1 MFVFQKLNS
10 FFRYFFLRLWEE
22 EGGTTEKGKKSQKKR
37 NQFAHILPMHSM
49 KSVYYLILF
58 DFTI

>member
-10 FFRYFFLRLWEE
+10 FLGIFFWGYGRR
-22 EGGTTEKGKKSQKKR
+22 KGRPQKKVKKAKKKQ

-49 KSVYYLILF
+49 KSVYYLNLF

>member
-1 MFVFQKLNS
+1 M
-10 FFRYFFLRLWEE
+10 
-22 EGGTTEKGKKSQKKR
+22 GGGRGDHRKGKKSQKKQ